1 MPPPAGREM
10 PPRKR
15 ELPGLGAGASE
26 FHPPSPRNW
35 SLLSAS
41 GQGSRRGGE
50 STGGGE
56 GGVAIQHTALMTC
69 SRGN

>member
-35 SLLSAS
+35 SSAS

-50 STGGGE
+50 STGVGWGRGRGHPAHGINDLFE
-56 GGVAIQHTALMTC
+56 G
-69 SRGN
+69 